1 MNLAELNKDVLKGD
15 EVISLKEITD
25 ILEVRHN
32 DAMKKVESLSKE
44 PSFGELRKT
53 RISYAKGKTVGTY
66 VLNKIQ
72 AIAVGAK
79 LNDTLLMKLVKR
91 LEEPNSKLMETLADH
106 TAKTQALFHTQEVMG
121 EVITEHES
129 RIKNL
134 ELNRRL
140 ESWQEKNLQDA
151 KNRKVYELASSTE
164 DEKKRKELVSKL
176 HMKVWSVFKKRFNLP
191 RYNELTAGRYEDGLM
206 YLNNL
211 TMAEVV

>member
-1 MNLAELNKDVLKGD
+1 
-15 EVISLKEITD
+15 
-25 ILEVRHN
+25 
-32 DAMKKVESLSKE
+32 
-44 PSFGELRKT
+44 
-53 RISYAKGKTVGTY
+53 
-66 VLNKIQ
+66 
-72 AIAVGAK
+72 
-79 LNDTLLMKLVKR
+79 
-91 LEEPNSKLMETLADH
+91 
-106 TAKTQALFHTQEVMG
+106 MG

-151 KNRKVYELASSTE
+151 KNRKVYELGA
-164 DEKKRKELVSKL
+164 DDKELIKKL